1 MCGLNEVK
9 GMVVFMSKYDVS
21 IYKNELNRLIHVTK
35 CICNL
40 YSDRTLKNKEEVNKE
55 IEFMIQIENELY
67 EKLDITTQ
75 KKGDK
80 LLEYFY
86 NLLNHSSYSEEIK
99 DSIESRVYN
108 YCYYL
113 VNHLPFASTKQ
124 NFAKRELDDLSKIN
138 MQEYSD
144 YFRNMLFYLSNYLQN
159 SKNKQE
165 QKIIYET
172 INAILYQQK
181 FLEKIDY
188 SKIKI
193 NGREKCII
201 LNINNTLVDSDYEEF
216 CANTIKNCM
225 NECLKYSNENFK
237 NIRNKT
243 RFNITLLSMKVGL
256 SLLEKD
262 ELANMINYYKN
273 EVILKMSQNE
283 SLKCVDAMTEIIEEV
298 VHDKTDEKVK
308 QKA

>member
-1 MCGLNEVK
+1 
-9 GMVVFMSKYDVS
+9 MSKYDVG

-35 CICNL
+35 CICSL
-40 YSDRTLKNKEEVNKE
+40 YSDRTLENEEEVDKE

-67 EKLDITTQ
+67 EKLDIPTP
-75 KKGDK
+75 KKGDE

-86 NLLNHSSYSEEIK
+86 SLLNHSPYSEEVK
-99 DSIESRVYN
+99 DSIEARVYN

-113 VNHLPFASTKQ
+113 VNYLPFASTKQ
-124 NFAKRELDDLSKIN
+124 NFAKRELEDLSKIN
-138 MQEYSD
+138 IQEYSD
-144 YFRNMLFYLSNYLQN
+144 YYRNMMFYLTRYLEK

-165 QKIIYET
+165 KKIIHET
-172 INAILYQQK
+172 INAILYEQK

-201 LNINNTLVDSDYEEF
+201 FNINDTLVDSDYEEF
-216 CANTIKNCM
+216 CANTVNNCI
-225 NECLKYSNENFK
+225 NECLKYSNENLK
-237 NIRNKT
+237 NIRNKA

-262 ELANMINYYKN
+262 ELANMIHYYKE
-273 EVILKMSQNE
+273 EVIQKIPQNE

-298 VHDKTDEKVK
+298 VHDKKEEKVK
-308 QKA
+308 QKV